1 MKYKTIICGIP
12 YDIIEREPN
21 LRSDE
26 NLGRGD
32 CKHATITMDG
42 SMPQAVKDA
51 TLVHEWM
58 HQVYECNGVAHEEQ
72 HVSVM
77 ATELYR
83 QGFRIKVAEVAK

>member
-1 MKYKTIICGIP
+1 MKTIICGIP
-12 YDIIEREPN
+12 YDIILRDPN
-21 LRSDE
+21 
-26 NLGRGD
+26 GRDDGNFGKGD
-32 CKHATITMDG
+32 GKHATIFMDNTM
-42 SMPQAVKDA
+42 PEAVRDA

-83 QGFRIKVAEVAK
+83 QGFRVKVEE